1 MVVLNFAVRGSV
13 LSARG
18 KLPQVTTRSNKFFTL
33 NVELDDVWSEYTV
46 TVFFSNKAK
55 PDAAEDVFPVL
66 LHDGSCIVP
75 HEVLDASDTAA
86 YVWLM
91 GLKDDVRAT
100 TNIIP
105 IPLTASGYLEG
116 IAPEEPSPDVYT
128 EILESVRGAYNIAN
142 DVRADADA
150 GKFNGVYYGTT
161 PPTGDTHPVW
171 IDPDGGPDDGGLLPA
186 VTAADNGKVLRVVNS
201 AWSAEDMPTGG
212 TDMGITGAT
221 VGQIA
226 KITAVD
232 ASGAPTAWAP
242 VDMPGG
248 GGGETWEE
256 IKVITLADDVNTV
269 TINTDSGGNALALKK
284 VRILIEGSATH
295 LQDLFLNNA
304 RYFRGSVAGTG
315 ASVGALSAEP
325 FCGKM
330 YCFAVMNNVA
340 NYAAA
345 NQFANIFSK
354 EIVIAE
360 IKLIVND
367 AGTFSAGTKFTIQGV
382 RT

>member
-116 IAPEEPSPDVYT
+116 IAPEDPTPDVYT

-150 GKFNGVYYGTT
+150 GKFNGIYYGKTQ
-161 PPTGDTHPVW
+161 PTGDTHPVW
-171 IDPDGGPDDGGLLPA
+171 IDPDGDNMSTPVCKVWDAEQGKYVGIPAIKGTDGHTPVKGTDYWTA
-186 VTAADNGKVLRVVNS
+186 SDKAEIVAEVTAALPKY
-201 AWSAEDMPTGG
+201 
-212 TDMGITGAT
+212 
-221 VGQIA
+221 
-226 KITAVD
+226 
-232 ASGAPTAWAP
+232 
-242 VDMPGG
+242 
-248 GGGETWEE
+248 GGE
-256 IKVITLADDVNTV
+256 
-269 TINTDSGGNALALKK
+269 
-284 VRILIEGSATH
+284 
-295 LQDLFLNNA
+295 
-304 RYFRGSVAGTG
+304 SV
-315 ASVGALSAEP
+315 
-325 FCGKM
+325 
-330 YCFAVMNNVA
+330 
-340 NYAAA
+340 
-345 NQFANIFSK
+345 
-354 EIVIAE
+354 
-360 IKLIVND
+360 
-367 AGTFSAGTKFTIQGV
+367 
-382 RT
+382 

>member
-116 IAPEEPSPDVYT
+116 IAPEEPTPDVYT

-142 DVRADADA
+142 GVRADADA

-161 PPTGDTHPVW
+161 QPTGDTHPVW
-171 IDPDGGPDDGGLLPA
+171 IDPAGDNMSTPVCKVWDAEQGKYVGIPAIKGAKGDPGSAGKTAYQYAQDGGYTGTETEFSEKLAQKQLIGTNAELTPTQVYDAVSAGIPVKVQYADSTYGLFFFY
-186 VTAADNGKVLRVVNS
+186 
-201 AWSAEDMPTGG
+201 
-212 TDMGITGAT
+212 GI
-221 VGQIA
+221 QC
-226 KITAVD
+226 
-232 ASGAPTAWAP
+232 
-242 VDMPGG
+242 
-248 GGGETWEE
+248 
-256 IKVITLADDVNTV
+256 
-269 TINTDSGGNALALKK
+269 
-284 VRILIEGSATH
+284 VRIYEC
-295 LQDLFLNNA
+295 N
-304 RYFRGSVAGTG
+304 
-315 ASVGALSAEP
+315 
-325 FCGKM
+325 C
-330 YCFAVMNNVA
+330 
-340 NYAAA
+340 
-345 NQFANIFSK
+345 
-354 EIVIAE
+354 
-360 IKLIVND
+360 
-367 AGTFSAGTKFTIQGV
+367 V
-382 RT
+382 RDNRICQRRVCAM

>member
-55 PDAAEDVFPVL
+55 PDAAEDVFPVF

-116 IAPEEPSPDVYT
+116 IAPEEPTPDVYT

-150 GKFNGVYYGTT
+150 GKFNGKPGPKGADGKTPVRGT
-161 PPTGDTHPVW
+161 DYW
-171 IDPDGGPDDGGLLPA
+171 
-186 VTAADNGKVLRVVNS
+186 TAADKQEIVNS
-201 AWSAEDMPTGG
+201 VMA
-212 TDMGITGAT
+212 
-221 VGQIA
+221 
-226 KITAVD
+226 
-232 ASGAPTAWAP
+232 
-242 VDMPGG
+242 
-248 GGGETWEE
+248 
-256 IKVITLADDVNTV
+256 
-269 TINTDSGGNALALKK
+269 
-284 VRILIEGSATH
+284 
-295 LQDLFLNNA
+295 
-304 RYFRGSVAGTG
+304 
-315 ASVGALSAEP
+315 ALS
-325 FCGKM
+325 
-330 YCFAVMNNVA
+330 
-340 NYAAA
+340 
-345 NQFANIFSK
+345 
-354 EIVIAE
+354 
-360 IKLIVND
+360 D
-367 AGTFSAGTKFTIQGV
+367 GTEV
-382 RT
+382 EY